1 MIEILRVQDFLHFC
15 MRTVETSDSD
25 CAKIGSWLKAT
36 RVDSPSLVCPIAREK
51 ARSLALIKG
60 TGVSDYFYQVARPSF
75 TDCLFLAI
83 SDRLEQSLF
92 PTGSQVSEAVLLI
105 QTFYRL

>member
-1 MIEILRVQDFLHFC
+1 MC
-15 MRTVETSDSD
+15 
-25 CAKIGSWLKAT
+25 KIALWLKAT
-36 RVDSPSLVCPIAREK
+36 SVDSLSLASPKVREK
-51 ARSLALIKG
+51 ARSLALLKG
-60 TGVSDYFYQVARPSF
+60 TGVSDYFYKVARPSF